1 MKKLSGKK
9 LSISKKTI
17 STISRLKGGQ
27 LTESPQLETVEGC
40 VSDIRICDPVSFAG
54 GCP

>member
-1 MKKLSGKK
+1 MKKLSSKK

-17 STISRLKGGQ
+17 SAISILKGGLLNNQ
-27 LTESPQLETVEGC
+27 GLPTVEGC

-54 GCP
+54 GC